1 VLAPGAHIVT
11 TLAPGSSF
19 AGACP
24 TCVIGGS
31 YFQLS
36 GTSLAAPIVAGIAAD
51 LLAAHPRWTPA
62 MVKGAIVNTATPLSG
77 GQREVN
83 AIAAYWA
90 GGSQLSSDQGLT
102 PNGLIDPDTNSIDYD
117 AASWS
122 AASWSS
128 AVNPLAASWSAASWS
143 CVGCSPG
150 DGDDINPTAASWS
163 DVGWAS
169 TWG

>member
-1 VLAPGAHIVT
+1 
-11 TLAPGSSF
+11 
-19 AGACP
+19 
-24 TCVIGGS
+24 VIGGS